1 MQTHLQQSLVISY
14 CSYFEGLKGTY
25 TITCKTGIFTKEK
38 KNSTFFILRP
48 IANFN
53 AILSSLQSNNS
64 KTSVSV
70 CVIMQHNDQLL
81 FIVVERV

>member
-38 KNSTFFILRP
+38 KTVHFLFYVQSQILMQYYQVYKV
-48 IANFN
+48 I
-53 AILSSLQSNNS
+53 ILKRQFQF
-64 KTSVSV
+64 V
-70 CVIMQHNDQLL
+70 
-81 FIVVERV
+81 

>member
-14 CSYFEGLKGTY
+14 CSYFEGLRGTY
-25 TITCKTGIFTKEK
+25 TITCKTGIFTKER
-38 KNSTFFILRP
+38 KNCTFFILRP

-81 FIVVERV
+81 FIVVEKV